1 MKISIDNSKFFYYL
15 CCATN
20 ERKEAMAHHKSA
32 IKRIRQS
39 ERARLRNRSYKSR
52 LKTEM
57 KKLVSLADKDQAVA
71 QYRVVTSLLDR
82 MVGKGIIH
90 RNYAAN
96 RKAKLAR
103 FVNQLG

>member
-1 MKISIDNSKFFYYL
+1 
-15 CCATN
+15 
-20 ERKEAMAHHKSA
+20 MAHHKSA
-32 IKRIRQS
+32 IKRIRQN

-57 KKLVSLADKDQAVA
+57 KKLLGLQDKEQAA
-71 QYRVVTSLLDR
+71 QQYKLVTSLLDR

-96 RKAKLAR
+96 RKSKLAR
-103 FVNQLG
+103 YVNQLG

>member
-1 MKISIDNSKFFYYL
+1 
-15 CCATN
+15 
-20 ERKEAMAHHKSA
+20 MAHHKSA
-32 IKRIRQS
+32 IKRIRQN

-57 KKLVSLADKDQAVA
+57 KKLLGLDEKEQAEA
-71 QYRVVTSLLDR
+71 QYRAVSSLLDK
-82 MVGKGIIH
+82 MVSKGIIH

-103 FVNQLG
+103 FVNRLS